1 MKKSDIDNG
10 KSFDFGKTSADYA
23 QYRDI
28 YPDSLYAKMLDAG
41 IGRNGSKI
49 LDLGT
54 GTGVF
59 PRNMCRFGAS
69 FHGVDISAEQIREAR
84 RLCEEQRLPVT
95 FSTAS
100 AEDIDFPDQ
109 SFDAVTAVQ
118 CFLYFNK
125 EKVLPTICRILR
137 DDGLFATVWMAWLP
151 GESEIA
157 RKTEELILKY
167 NPEWQGCGYTRQPS
181 DVPEWSLPYFR
192 IRRIENYVQDI
203 PFEKTAWLGRI
214 RACRGVAASMDSE
227 TIEQFQDEH
236 EAMLSDIKAE
246 AFTVPHQIL
255 IHVYDKKLTP

>member
-1 MKKSDIDNG
+1 MKISDIDNG
-10 KSFDFGKTSADYA
+10 KAFDFGKTSADYA

-41 IGRNGSKI
+41 IGRSGSKI

-59 PRNMCRFGAS
+59 PRRMCRFGAS
-69 FHGVDISAEQIREAR
+69 FHGVDISSEQIHEAR
-84 RLCEEQRLPVT
+84 RLCTDQHLPVT
-95 FSTAS
+95 FSVGA
-100 AEDIDFPDQ
+100 AEDIAFPDK

-157 RKTEELILKY
+157 GKTEDLILKY
-167 NPEWQGCGYTRQPS
+167 NSGWQGCGYTRQGS

-192 IRRIENYVQDI
+192 IRRIENYVEDI
-203 PFEKTAWLGRI
+203 PFDATSWMGRI
-214 RACRGVAASMDSE
+214 RACRGVAASMDPD
-227 TIEQFQDEH
+227 TIKRFHDEH
-236 EAMLSDIKAE
+236 ESMLSGLTVKT
-246 AFTVPHQIL
+246 FTIPHQIL
-255 IHVYDKKLTP
+255 IHVFNKKLET